1 MGYNDRGR
9 YIIRI
14 SMAVLMVLIGVAI
27 VIAVLRGGPGVYT
40 SGSYT
45 YPMMFA
51 FGAWGWVW
59 MVISGLIALS
69 ILLIIIGLF
78 IRWVRYGFG
87 YSGREYR
94 ILRQRYA
101 RGEITKE
108 QYDQMLKDLQAGRA

>member
-1 MGYNDRGR
+1 MGYYDRGR

-14 SMAVLMVLIGVAI
+14 GVAILMVLIGAAI
-27 VIAVLRGGPGVYT
+27 VIAVLRGPPGVYT
-40 SGSYT
+40 TTTYP
-45 YPMMFA
+45 YPMMFS
-51 FGAWGWVW
+51 AWGWIP
-59 MVISGLIALS
+59 MIITGLIGLTV
-69 ILLIIIGLF
+69 LFLVLGLF
-78 IRWVRYGFG
+78 IRWTRYGFG